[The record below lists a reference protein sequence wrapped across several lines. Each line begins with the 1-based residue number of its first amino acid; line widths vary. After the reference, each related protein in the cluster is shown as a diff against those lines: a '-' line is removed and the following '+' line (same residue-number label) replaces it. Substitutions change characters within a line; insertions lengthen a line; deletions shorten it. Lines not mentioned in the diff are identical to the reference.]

1 MNPLTAKR
9 RFAIALGTGALLMLL
24 SDSVP
29 AQEVIRIS
37 SYRAR
42 FGRNAEISRITD
54 EEITGVYA
62 GMKGLKWVKFYLD
75 PVSGERGSVTLW
87 ESRAALDAYMKS
99 EARQGILAKL
109 QPLIDG
115 EVTSKI
121 YVVYERTGCTAMGG
135 SVPRDHRDEERQR
148 VAQRMSE
155 EAWQ

>member
-1 MNPLTAKR
+1 MTTSAR
-9 RFAIALGTGALLMLL
+9 RRVAFGAAVVTMSLSLSAIGL
-24 SDSVP
+24 

-37 SYRAR
+37 SYRAL

-109 QPLIDG
+109 QPLIEG
-115 EVTSKI
+115 EVSSKI
-121 YVVYERTGCTAMGG
+121 YVVYERKK
-135 SVPRDHRDEERQR
+135 
-148 VAQRMSE
+148 
-155 EAWQ
+155 

>member
-1 MNPLTAKR
+1 MVTPAR
-9 RFAIALGTGALLMLL
+9 RRVAFVAGVVTISLSLSAIGL
-24 SDSVP
+24 

-54 EEITGVYA
+54 EEITGIYA

-75 PVSGERGSVTLW
+75 PAGGERGSVTLW

-109 QPLIDG
+109 QPLIEG
-115 EVTSKI
+115 EVSSKI
-121 YVVYERTGCTAMGG
+121 YVVYERKK
-135 SVPRDHRDEERQR
+135 
-148 VAQRMSE
+148 
-155 EAWQ
+155 

>member
-1 MNPLTAKR
+1 MATPVR
-9 RFAIALGTGALLMLL
+9 RRVAFVAGVVAISL
-24 SDSVP
+24 SLSTIAF

-37 SYRAR
+37 SYKAR

-54 EEITGVYA
+54 EEMTGVYS

-99 EARQGILAKL
+99 EARRGILAKL

-121 YVVYERTGCTAMGG
+121 YVVYERKK
-135 SVPRDHRDEERQR
+135 
-148 VAQRMSE
+148 
-155 EAWQ
+155 